1 MKTSDLF
8 WIAVFTF
15 DSLQSL
21 TLLSLNALHGL
32 QLIFQFCYLP
42 FTSQQLLLLNFRG
55 FLPKSTRIVLI
66 DGGDGLAAS
75 WASAVVLGVFRS
87 GALAVLALDLL
98 LQQQVVQAEDFI
110 VLLIQ

>member
-8 WIAVFTF
+8 GIAVFTF
-15 DSLQSL
+15 DSLQSF
-21 TLLSLNALHGL
+21 TLLSLDALHGL
-32 QLIFQFCYLP
+32 QFSFQFCYLP
-42 FTSQQLLLLNFRG
+42 FTSKQFFLLHFRG
-55 FLPKSTRIVLI
+55 FLTESTRIVLV

-98 LQQQVVQAEDFI
+98 FKQQVVQAEDFI